1 MYIPN
6 NATIIS
12 IAISKLI
19 IFDSNRKT
27 IVPTRP
33 VNETTMAATTI
44 NVLFL
49 GIGYAGSLDDA

>member
-1 MYIPN
+1 
-6 NATIIS
+6 
-12 IAISKLI
+12 
-19 IFDSNRKT
+19 
-27 IVPTRP
+27 VPTRP